1 MSDASNYMKRCLELA
16 EKGSGFV
23 APNPMVGCVIVC
35 ENQIIGE
42 GYHQKYGD
50 SHAEVNAIRSVV
62 NPNLLQNSTLYVN
75 LEPCSH
81 FGKTPPCSDLII
93 EKKIPHVVI
102 GCVDSNSKVAGKGI
116 EKLKGAGIK
125 TEVGILEKES
135 QQLNKRF
142 FTFHEKKRP
151 YIVLKWAKSADGFM
165 DIDRSKGEKGIR
177 WITTP
182 ETKKITHQWRS
193 DEAAVMVGWKTIAND
208 NPELTCREFQG
219 KNPIRVI
226 IDPYMRL
233 DYGAYHVGDRSVK
246 TIVLTHKKAQ
256 GDSNLQFIQ
265 PTDFT
270 VKDILKTLYQLEVNS
285 ILIEGGKTTIENF
298 IHEGTWDEAR
308 ILTGEILFKNG
319 AHSPTIKGKKITEYF
334 SGKDQITILQNA

>member
-1 MSDASNYMKRCLELA
+1 MKRCLELA

-23 APNPMVGCVIVC
+23 APNPMVGCVIVH

-42 GYHQKYGD
+42 GYHQKYGEA
-50 SHAEVNAIRSVV
+50 HAEVNAIRSVV

-116 EKLKGAGIK
+116 EKLKSAGIK

-135 QQLNKRF
+135 LELNKRF

-193 DEAAVMVGWKTIAND
+193 DEAAIMVGWKTIAND

-226 IDPYMRL
+226 IDPYLRL
-233 DYGAYHVGDRSVK
+233 DYSAYHVGDRSVK
-246 TIVLTHKKAQ
+246 TIILTHKKAQ

-265 PTDFT
+265 PNDFT
-270 VKDILKTLYQLEVNS
+270 VKDILKTLYQLEINS

-308 ILTGEILFKNG
+308 ILTGEILFKSG
-319 AHSPTIKGKKITEYF
+319 AHSPTIKGKKIAEHF